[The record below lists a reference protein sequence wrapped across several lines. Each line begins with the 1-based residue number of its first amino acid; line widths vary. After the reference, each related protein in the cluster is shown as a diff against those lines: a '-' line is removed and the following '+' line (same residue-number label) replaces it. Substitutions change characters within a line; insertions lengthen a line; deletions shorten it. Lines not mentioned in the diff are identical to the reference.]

1 MYLLGVLLA
10 ALLLGGCQ
18 GDTLPPAPPAELS
31 PARAVAMVYRTHA
44 AAGETPCFRAPDAD
58 SAVTLRLRNG
68 QLVDL
73 ASPDDGLT
81 QQGTEYWLHV
91 YPRPGHRPACYI
103 NVRNLIPDS

>member
-18 GDTLPPAPPAELS
+18 DNTPPPAPRAELL
-31 PARAVAMVYRTHA
+31 PTRAVAMVYRTHA
-44 AAGETPCFRAPDAD
+44 DTGETPCLRSPDAD

-73 ASPDDGLT
+73 AAPDEGLT
-81 QQGTEYWLHV
+81 QQGAEYWLHV
-91 YPRPGHRPACYI
+91 YPRLGHRPACYI
-103 NVRNLIPDS
+103 NVRNLVPVS